1 MVLKFLGRRYPDR
14 DEPAISA
21 LISTLMNARLQAP
34 PSLPLDN
41 PMLDADTLKRSAITV
56 IDIEARAIATLKE
69 HINDAFLRACQ
80 LMFECTGRVVVSGM
94 GKSGHIARKIAAT
107 LASTGTPAFFVHP
120 GEASHGDLGMITRKD
135 VVLALS
141 NSGETDELLTIL
153 PTIKRQGIPLIVMTG
168 NAQSSLA
175 IMGDV
180 YLDVSVPA
188 EACPLG
194 LAPTASTTAA
204 LVMGDALAIALL
216 EARGFTDEDFAR
228 SHPAGSL
235 GRRLLLHISDIMH
248 AGDKV
253 PLVDA
258 KADMSLALMEMTR
271 KGLGMTAIIDANQR
285 LLGVFTDGDLRRAVD
300 NKDIDLRTTPVT
312 ALMTAQP
319 KTITG
324 DKLAIEAASLM
335 EAHKI
340 HALLVVDEDNR
351 VVGALNIHDL
361 LRARVV

>member
-1 MVLKFLGRRYPDR
+1 MAT
-14 DEPAISA
+14 EPVETAIS
-21 LISTLMNARLQAP
+21 LLNPILMNALVQPVSGTARPGAK
-34 PSLPLDN
+34 LDV
-41 PMLDADTLKRSAITV
+41 AALKRSAVTV
-56 IDIEARAIATLKE
+56 IETEARAIDVLKAR
-69 HINDAFLRACQ
+69 IDANFLHACQ
-80 LMFECTGRVVVSGM
+80 LMFECPGRVVVSGM

-120 GEASHGDLGMITRKD
+120 GEASHGDLGMITQKD

-153 PTIKRQGIPLIVMTG
+153 PVIKRQGVPLIVMTG
-168 NAQSSLA
+168 NANSSLA
-175 IMGDV
+175 TMGDV
-180 YLDVSVPA
+180 HLDVSVPA

-228 SHPAGSL
+228 SHPAGQL
-235 GRRLLLHISDIMH
+235 GRRLLLHISDVMH
-248 AGDKV
+248 TGDKV
-253 PLVDA
+253 PLIGADA
-258 KADMSLALMEMTR
+258 SLSAALMEMTR
-271 KGLGMTAIIDANQR
+271 KGLGMTAIVDAEQR

-300 NKDIDLRTTPVT
+300 NNKIDLRTTPVT
-312 ALMTAQP
+312 TLMTLQP

-324 DKLAIEAASLM
+324 DKLAIEAARLM

-340 HALLVVDEDNR
+340 HALLVVDAQNR